1 METELMETELT
12 NLEKAFSQAIVT
24 NDAKAVEAFLSADW
38 VIIDPDG
45 GVIDRSRFLG
55 VIASGALIHE
65 TMESEDFRVRVYGDS
80 AIVTALTRT
89 TGKFM
94 GQDFSTHER
103 ATDVFVKQ
111 DGRWQCVISQLTR
124 FTKK

>member
-1 METELMETELT
+1 MNTELT
-12 NLEKAFSQAIVT
+12 NLEKAFSQAIVS
-24 NDAKAVEAFLSADW
+24 NDAKAVEAFLAADW

-45 GVIDRSRFLG
+45 GVIDKARFLD

-65 TMESEDFRVRVYGDS
+65 MMESEDFQVRVYGET

-89 TGKFM
+89 RGKFM

-103 ATDVFVKQ
+103 VTDVFVRQ
-111 DGRWQCVISQLTR
+111 DGRWQCVLSQLTS